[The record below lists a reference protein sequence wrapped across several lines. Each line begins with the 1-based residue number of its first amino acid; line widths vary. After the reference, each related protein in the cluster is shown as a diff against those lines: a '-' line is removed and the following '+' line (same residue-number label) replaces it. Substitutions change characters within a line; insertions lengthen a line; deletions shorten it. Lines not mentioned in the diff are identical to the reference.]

1 MAEASSHQQRA
12 GSLVHVSQQV
22 LAGGGQGSPQDL
34 CCQRRAPLQRQ
45 LVQGDVVV
53 TEPQG
58 CLQLLRPG
66 IPALSRQPKQEVDGG
81 SAREE
86 PPRCFHSLPRLCRRV
101 LPAQQPQLGV
111 IQRLR
116 RERGDSGVT
125 GAAGAAVGTAPLTWT
140 PMERRLTPAA
150 LKPARRDVQ
159 VELGLASSVTSA
171 AAGRWAIPAT
181 ASNTA
186 ATVPGLARLGVPPPK
201 KTEVTL

>member
-1 MAEASSHQQRA
+1 MAEAGGHQLSA
-12 GSLVHVSQQV
+12 GSVVHVSQQI
-22 LAGGGQGSPQDL
+22 LGGGGQGSPPDL

-58 CLQLLRPG
+58 CLQPLGPG

-86 PPRCFHSLPRLCRRV
+86 PPRCFHSLPCLCRRV

-116 RERGDSGVT
+116 RERGDSGVRALRGLRRGEPLSPGHRWT
-125 GAAGAAVGTAPLTWT
+125 GGSP
-140 PMERRLTPAA
+140 RLP
-150 LKPARRDVQ
+150 
-159 VELGLASSVTSA
+159 
-171 AAGRWAIPAT
+171 
-181 ASNTA
+181 
-186 ATVPGLARLGVPPPK
+186 
-201 KTEVTL
+201 